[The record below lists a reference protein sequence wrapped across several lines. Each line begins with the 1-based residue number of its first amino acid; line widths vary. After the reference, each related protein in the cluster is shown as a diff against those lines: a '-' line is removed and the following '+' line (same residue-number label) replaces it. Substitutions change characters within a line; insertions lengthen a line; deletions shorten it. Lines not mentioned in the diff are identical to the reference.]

1 ESKITSQGSAVTQL
15 TNDLSALTGIV
26 SQKADAA
33 ALTALTTR
41 VTQAEGKLETQ
52 GSAITQLTNNLSNT
66 DASIDAAGKIPGNML
81 ANNSFERGQAAFSGW
96 SALSTVMAAQVP
108 HFGKNVLKL

>member
-1 ESKITSQGSAVTQL
+1 V
-15 TNDLSALTGIV
+15 N
-26 SQKADAA
+26 QKADAA

-66 DASIDAAGKIPGNML
+66 DASIDAGKIPGNLL

-108 HFGKNVLKL
+108 TSGRTC